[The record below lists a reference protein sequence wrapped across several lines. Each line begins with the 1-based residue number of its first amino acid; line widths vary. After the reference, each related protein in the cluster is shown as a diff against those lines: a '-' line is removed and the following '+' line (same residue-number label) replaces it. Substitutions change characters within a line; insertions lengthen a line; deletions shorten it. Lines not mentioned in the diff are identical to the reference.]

1 MFFVDHKIKINKLTL
16 LLILIH
22 FLFSCSRNNDFFIP
36 TPIDNFRLT
45 DHLGISHEL
54 FYYNDADVIAIM
66 VHGNGCPIVQNSLV
80 DFLELQ
86 RKFNMKNI
94 KLFFINSNL
103 QDNRESIAENANKWK
118 INIPILIDDDQLIGR
133 SLNLKRTAEVLI
145 IDPKKREIVYRGA
158 LSDRV
163 HYDGKKDIAENSF
176 AEDALK
182 AFFSG
187 KRIINHHYENQGC
200 LINFPEQKVDTLKNI
215 SYVDDVAPILIKK
228 CFHCHN
234 DNGIGPWSMS
244 NFNMIKGFSPMIREV
259 IRLKRMPPWDA
270 DPEIGNWSNDFS
282 LTSDEKRILVN
293 WIEMGSPRG
302 GGIDPLENMSPPENT
317 WKKGVPDLILNVPK
331 FDIPA
336 NGNLPY
342 RYVQIDNPLD
352 HDVWVTAA
360 DVKIG
365 DPKAIHHLY
374 AGFSNPDS
382 IRSNDQRTRDNF
394 LVAWSPGSDLGEMPD
409 GVGVLL
415 GKDDKIFLEMHYVT
429 YGKKS
434 SDITKIGLYFSDS
447 PPEKIMRYTD
457 IRDEYMEI
465 PANVTNFPIS
475 SYHVFDYDA
484 HLLML
489 TPHSHYRGKSS
500 KFTLLYPDGNKEV
513 ILSVPDYDYN
523 WQLTYHFDTPKAVP
537 AGSILHYQTVFD
549 NSKFNKNNPDPNK
562 IIYWGEQL
570 ENEMHYAPITF
581 LWDDETPDNLIHN
594 PNRVEFARLM
604 GAIDNNT
611 DYFIDKSEVP
621 RILKSLFYKI
631 FFKGDN
637 NRDDKLDHEELML
650 AIE

>member
-1 MFFVDHKIKINKLTL
+1 MKNFKLFLKLISLFFL
-16 LLILIH
+16 L
-22 FLFSCSRNNDFFIP
+22 SCSRNHDYFIP
-36 TPIDNFRLT
+36 VPIDNFRLL
-45 DHLGISHEL
+45 DHFGNSHEL
-54 FYYNDADVIAIM
+54 FYYDDADVIAIM
-66 VHGNGCPIVQNSLV
+66 VHGNGCPIVQNSFL
-80 DFLELQ
+80 DFLELK
-86 RKFNMKNI
+86 RKFKSNNI

-103 QDNRESIAENANKWK
+103 QDTRESIANNANEWA
-118 INIPILIDDDQLIGR
+118 IDIPILVDDDQLIGR
-133 SLNLKRTAEVLI
+133 SLNLTRTAEILI
-145 IDPKKREIVYRGA
+145 IDPKKKAIIYRGA

-163 HYDGKKDIAENSF
+163 HYEGQKDVADNPYVEN
-176 AEDALK
+176 ALE

-187 KRIINHHYENQGC
+187 KKIIKNDYENQGC
-200 LINFPEQKVDTLKNI
+200 LINFSEEEKYNLKNI
-215 SYVDDVAPILIKK
+215 SYTDDIAPILINK
-228 CFHCHN
+228 CFNCHN

-244 NFNMIKGFSPMIREV
+244 NFSMIKGFSPMIREV

-270 DPEIGNWSNDFS
+270 DPKIGKWSNDFS
-282 LTSDEKRILVN
+282 LSSDEKKILVN

-302 GGIDPLENMSPPENT
+302 EGIDPLERISTPDNT
-317 WKKGVPDLILNVPK
+317 WKKGDPDLILDVPK
-331 FDIPA
+331 FNIPA
-336 NGNLPY
+336 TGNLPY

-360 DVKIG
+360 DVKVG

-374 AGFSNPDS
+374 AGFSNPKN

-394 LVAWSPGSDLGEMPD
+394 LVAWSPGSDLGEMPE

-415 GKDDKIFLEMHYVT
+415 RKDDKIFLEMHYVT

-434 SDITKIGLYFSDS
+434 FDETKIGIYFSKS

-465 PANVTNFPIS
+465 PANTKNHLIS
-475 SYHVFDYDA
+475 SYHVFDHDA

-489 TPHSHYRGKSS
+489 TPHSHFRGKSS
-500 KFTLLYPDGNKEV
+500 KFILQYPNGNKEV

-523 WQLTYHFDTPKAVP
+523 WQLTYHFDTPKSVP
-537 AGSILHYQTVFD
+537 AGSILHYQTTFD
-549 NSKFNKNNPDPNK
+549 NSKFNKKNPDPNK

-581 LWDDETPDNLIHN
+581 LWDDETPENLIHN

-604 GAIDNNT
+604 GAIDDNT
-611 DYFIDKSEVP
+611 DYFIEQSEVP
-621 RILKSLFYKI
+621 KILKSLFYKI
-631 FFKGDN
+631 FFRGDAN
-637 NRDDKLDHEELML
+637 KDDKLNHDELML